1 MNTESEFVA
10 HEPCNNCGSS
20 DANSRYSDGH
30 AFCFACQ
37 TYTPAEGDNY
47 TPRMNTNVQ
56 FLGSAEQLQK
66 RRISEK
72 TNEFYRIYRH
82 GNTLRFPYYDESGRV
97 VGFKIKTKSKDFHY
111 EGATSQSLF
120 GQHLFPTSG
129 KRIVITE
136 GELDAA
142 SCYEVMSGWP
152 MVSLPHGAAA
162 AKKDLQKAIPC
173 LLYTSDA
180 ADD

>member
-1 MNTESEFVA
+1 MDNTISEFVA

-30 AFCFACQ
+30 AYCFACQ
-37 TYTPAEGDNY
+37 TYTPAEDW
-47 TPRMNTNVQ
+47 THTHTQMNTNERVQ
-56 FLGSAEQLQK
+56 FLGSADQLQK
-66 RRISEK
+66 RRISES
-72 TNEFYRIYRH
+72 TNSFYRIYRH
-82 GNTLRFPYYDESGRV
+82 GNTLRFPYYNASGQV

-111 EGATSQSLF
+111 EGASSDQLF

-142 SCYEVMSGWP
+142 SCYEVMSGL
-152 MVSLPHGAAA
+152 SLIH
-162 AKKDLQKAIPC
+162 I
-173 LLYTSDA
+173 
-180 ADD
+180 